1 MKTSKYLV
9 LHFKDNK
16 IFPLIKADA
25 ILFYGEDVADIN
37 ENKEKKMSLWLGKV
51 N

>member
-16 IFPLIKADA
+16 NFPLIKADA
-25 ILFYGEDVADIN
+25 VLFYGEDFTDIN
-37 ENKEKKMSLWLGKV
+37 ENKDKKMRLWL
-51 N
+51 

>member
-16 IFPLIKADA
+16 NFPLTTADA
-25 ILFYGEDVADIN
+25 VLFYGEDFTDIN
-37 ENKEKKMSLWLGKV
+37 ENKEKKMSFWL
-51 N
+51 